1 METDDPVNEPAPEG
15 PPEPDVGRP
24 ESPAPDEATAA
35 DRAPDAEFASLAAAA
50 PPLTVDPVFD
60 AALARDLSRG
70 RRVAALTWLI
80 ALCHAV
86 LGLVSVQQAA
96 LLVNVDRHL
105 ATTPD
110 IEAIGASFLLARIAL
125 VLAVA
130 VTALLAVRWLRA
142 AMPTAELLAGQ
153 GAIDGERSEVAP
165 SPSKRRSLRDYRLL
179 LRPAGVPL
187 ERASWWDVRVKSGR
201 PLAVWTL
208 IFLVVA
214 AIVGVAAAVA
224 SVIAA
229 DGNASRFARGMACFD
244 AGLWIA
250 ATLLAGAL
258 AADIAWR
265 IAVAGRAIGHF
276 APLADAPGRPL
287 VRLAPALLIFVGL
300 VPIAASPSVAQSVP
314 CRASWLECSQIIVPV
329 DHDGPANQPV
339 ITIVYG
345 IHRVANPKGTLVV
358 AVGGPGASGLASA
371 DTMID
376 AFDRRLFDSYDIVFW
391 DQRGVGRSDGHDCPI
406 AGGIYS
412 NVEPTETSARAFVD
426 ACLKEADTGST
437 GLGRFSTHQ
446 AAEDLESIRV
456 RLGVDRFALY
466 GESYGTELAQV
477 YAAAHPDRLSA
488 LILDGSVDLTLT
500 SNQFWAAAA
509 RSFDATLSA
518 TFLDCNNDSLCR
530 HDVADPAS
538 AYDHLMARLQR
549 TPEVVSYRDLTGQLG
564 DHRLERASLEG
575 AVGSLL
581 YEPAGRALILRAI
594 AASETGDDVPIAR
607 LADLFGPGISLG
619 VSSFAYH
626 AVLCADYR
634 VSPTP
639 DTTDIGAVIE
649 QGNASG
655 ALSTRTRSVYF
666 AQLPCLYWPDQPT
679 SAVRPPPLTDQPEPI
694 FVLGATLDPITPIE
708 MGRSI
713 ASRARDGYLI
723 QSKGGP
729 HVTFGRGN
737 PCVDG
742 PIVDFLLDGR
752 LPPLRT
758 TYCTDVVASQYIPVR
773 RVDTPHYA
781 DALEFMRTVE
791 DELFADPI
799 YALWG
804 GQGDLTIGCRFGG
817 TVTIRASGNHDDFT
831 FDGCAFA
838 RWMDLMGTG
847 SYDLDHDSLQFD
859 VTFPDGALQYTSD
872 TTRHVT
878 GTYRGEEVDQ
888 TE

>member
-1 METDDPVNEPAPEG
+1 METDDPVHEPAPEG
-15 PPEPDVGRP
+15 
-24 ESPAPDEATAA
+24 
-35 DRAPDAEFASLAAAA
+35 APDAEFASAATAA

-70 RRVAALTWLI
+70 RRVASLTWLI
-80 ALCHAV
+80 ALLHAV
-86 LGLVSVQQAA
+86 LGLASIQQAA
-96 LLVNVDRHL
+96 LLVNIDRHL

-110 IEAIGASFLLARIAL
+110 IEALGASFLLVRIAL
-125 VLAVA
+125 VVGVVLV
-130 VTALLAVRWLRA
+130 VGLAVRWLRA
-142 AMPTAELLAGQ
+142 ALLTAEILADQ
-153 GAIDGERSEVAP
+153 GAIEGNQNKTAP
-165 SPSKRRSLRDYRLL
+165 PGRRSLGDYGLL
-179 LRPAGVPL
+179 LRPAGVPVD
-187 ERASWWDVRVKSGR
+187 RASWWDVRVKSGR
-201 PLAVWTL
+201 RLATSTVVILVLAT
-208 IFLVVA
+208 IVGIGGSIASVVA
-214 AIVGVAAAVA
+214 GDAAAA
-224 SVIAA
+224 
-229 DGNASRFARGMACFD
+229 RFARGLIGFD

-250 ATLLAGAL
+250 GTLLAGAV

-265 IAVAGRAIGHF
+265 IAVAGRAVGHF

-287 VRLAPALLIFVGL
+287 IRLAPALLIFVGL
-300 VPIAASPSVAQSVP
+300 VPIAASPSVATSIP
-314 CRASWLECSQIIVPV
+314 CRASSLECNQVVVPV
-329 DHDGPANQPV
+329 DHDGPATQPV

-345 IHRVANPKGTLVV
+345 VHRASLTPKGTLVV
-358 AVGGPGASGLASA
+358 AVGGPGGSGLASA
-371 DTMID
+371 DSMID
-376 AFDRRLFDSYDIVFW
+376 TFDSSLVDSYDIVFW

-426 ACLKEADTGST
+426 ACLKEADTGSS

-509 RSFDATLSA
+509 RSFDATLNA
-518 TFLDCNNDSLCR
+518 TFLDCSNDSLCR
-530 HDVADPAS
+530 HDVADPAA

-634 VSPTP
+634 VSPTA

-649 QGNASG
+649 EGRASG

-666 AQLPCLYWPDQPT
+666 AQLPCLYWPDQPA

-737 PCVDG
+737 PCVDK

-752 LPPLRT
+752 VPPLRT
-758 TYCTDVVASQYIPVR
+758 TYCTDVVASRYIPVR
-773 RVDTPHYA
+773 RVDTPTYS
-781 DALEFMRTVE
+781 DALDAMQTVE

-804 GQGDLTIGCRFGG
+804 GEGEITIGCRFGG
-817 TVTIRASGNHDDFT
+817 TVTIRATGHHDEFT
-831 FDGCAFA
+831 FAGCSFA
-838 RWMDLMGTG
+838 RWMALDGTG
-847 SYDLDHDSLQFD
+847 TYDLEHDSLHLD
-859 VTFPDGALQYTSD
+859 VTFSDGSLDYTSD
-872 TTRHVT
+872 STRHVK
-878 GTYRGEEVDQ
+878 GTYRGQEVDQ